1 MTESRRDYL
10 REGGTQRAR
19 RIGSGVGLHPQIAAD
34 HTGDMAE
41 LVDQGTLLCRD
52 QQQQET
58 QCFDHVSHSVPAQ
71 PKRYINANRIPR
83 KVHNLWR
90 ARDRIPATASAR
102 ARQIERAC

>member
-19 RIGSGVGLHPQIAAD
+19 RIGSGVRLHPQIAAD
-34 HTGDMAE
+34 DTGDMAE

-58 QCFDHVSHSVPAQ
+58 QCFDHVSH
-71 PKRYINANRIPR
+71 RYRRNPNRDISTLTEYCA
-83 KVHNLWR
+83 KCT
-90 ARDRIPATASAR
+90 ICGAR
-102 ARQIERAC
+102 ARPRFRRPRPPGLDK